1 MSEAG
6 EEGVLDHADSFFT
19 FLYAF
24 FTRPTGI
31 AVFVLAIL
39 LIVFLNFILNTI
51 DAVRN
56 IFMWF
61 YDIRGGN
68 IVLLAMGIMLMTCGW
83 DGSKVL
89 ISTWFEQSGIVWM
102 LNELRTRTWLTT
114 ETVVFSGGME

>member
-1 MSEAG
+1 
-6 EEGVLDHADSFFT
+6 LDHADSFFT